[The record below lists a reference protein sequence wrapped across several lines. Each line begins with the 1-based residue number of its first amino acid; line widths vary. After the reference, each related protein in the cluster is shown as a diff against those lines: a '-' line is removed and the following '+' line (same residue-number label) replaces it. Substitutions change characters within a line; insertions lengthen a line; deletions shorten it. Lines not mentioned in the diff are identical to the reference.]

1 MDWARGRLPER
12 IGVDDLARHAHLS
25 VASSAAAFAAP
36 PGPARAWLLRQ
47 RLDAALPL
55 LESSDE
61 PVERVAARVGFP
73 TPAAFRRHF
82 AAPTGCRLRLAPQLR
97 RAVGCT
103 P

>member
-1 MDWARGRLPER
+1 MEWALARLPER
-12 IGVDDLARHAHLS
+12 IGVTSWPAARTCRR
-25 VASSAAAFAAP
+25 ASSAAASATP
-36 PGPARAWLLRQ
+36 PGRARRAWLLRR

-82 AAPTGCRLRLAPQLR
+82 ARAYGVAPSAWR
-97 RAVGCT
+97 RNFAER
-103 P
+103 

>member
-1 MDWARGRLPER
+1 MEWALALLPER
-12 IGVDDLARHAHLS
+12 IGVDDLARRAHLS
-25 VASSAAAFAAP
+25 PRQFARRFRAATGTS
-36 PGPARAWLLRQ
+36 PGAWLLRR

-82 AAPTGCRLRLAPQLR
+82 ARAYGVPPSGWR
-97 RAVGCT
+97 RNFAER
-103 P
+103 